1 MMRESCHPVV
11 GILIAGHGR
20 PEGQDEGIHWEVLEE
35 HSAEP
40 RNRALAVSGV
50 DGCAG
55 GWVAVTLSFAGGPA
69 AAYEAVPATAPLP
82 GDPPALACA
91 DVASS
96 VAVAATLDGLPLAG
110 VTGIDMPL
118 GLLSA
123 GWRDADL
130 LARRALG
137 RRGVTVFAIPP
148 RPVWEC
154 ATYAE
159 ANRVC
164 RELTGKGFSVQA
176 WGLRRKIAEA
186 DEFRRRTAAA
196 PDGARLHEVHPEL
209 SFAAMAGIG
218 APLAD
223 SKHTKAGLAIRRD
236 LLARAGITL
245 PARLAGAAENDLLD
259 AAAVAWSARR
269 IAAGQAC
276 VLTSPAQRADDGGE
290 IAIRY

>member
-1 MMRESCHPVV
+1 M
-11 GILIAGHGR
+11 
-20 PEGQDEGIHWEVLEE
+20 EE
-35 HSAEP
+35 HSA
-40 RNRALAVSGV
+40 VTGV

-55 GWVAVTLSFAGGPA
+55 GWIAVTLSFTGGPA
-69 AAYEAVPATAPLP
+69 AAPATSTSRDGLP
-82 GDPPALACA
+82 AAA
-91 DVASS
+91 RAAAVS
-96 VAVAATLDGLPLAG
+96 VTVAATLDRLPLAP

-118 GLLSA
+118 GLLGA

-154 ATYAE
+154 ETYAE

-164 RELTGKGFSVQA
+164 RDLTGKGFSVQA

-186 DEFRRRTAAA
+186 EGFRRASSLTSRVQ
-196 PDGARLHEVHPEL
+196 LYEVHPEL
-209 SFAAMAGIG
+209 AFAAMAG
-218 APLAD
+218 APLPD
-223 SKHTKAGLAIRRD
+223 SKHTPAGLAVRRE
-236 LLARAGITL
+236 LLAAAGITL
-245 PARLAGAAENDLLD
+245 PARAAGAAADDLLD

-269 IAAGQAC
+269 IAAGQAMI
-276 VLTSPAQRADDGGE
+276 LAGPSQRADDGAR

>member
-1 MMRESCHPVV
+1 M
-11 GILIAGHGR
+11 
-20 PEGQDEGIHWEVLEE
+20 EE

-40 RNRALAVSGV
+40 GHRALAVTGV
-50 DGCAG
+50 DGYAG
-55 GWVAVTLSFAGGPA
+55 GWVAVTLSFTGGPA
-69 AAYEAVPATAPLP
+69 AAPAAVPATAPRP
-82 GDPPALACA
+82 DDPPGWACT

-96 VAVAATLDGLPLAG
+96 VAVAAALDGLPLAG

-118 GLLSA
+118 GLLSD

-159 ANRVC
+159 ANRAC
-164 RELTGKGFSVQA
+164 RDLTGKGFSVQA

-186 DEFRRRTAAA
+186 DEFRRRASS
-196 PDGARLHEVHPEL
+196 RISLVQLYEVHPEL
-209 SFAAMAGIG
+209 AFAAMAG
-218 APLAD
+218 APLPD
-223 SKHTKAGLAIRRD
+223 SKHTRTGLAIRRE
-236 LLARAGITL
+236 LLFRAGITL
-245 PARLAGAAENDLLD
+245 PAKVAGVPENDLLD

-269 IAAGQAC
+269 IAAGQAA
-276 VLTSPAQRADDGGE
+276 VLTSPAQRADDGAE

>member
-1 MMRESCHPVV
+1 M
-11 GILIAGHGR
+11 
-20 PEGQDEGIHWEVLEE
+20 EE

-40 RNRALAVSGV
+40 GHRALAVTGV
-50 DGCAG
+50 DGYAG
-55 GWVAVTLSFAGGPA
+55 GWVAVTLSFTGGPA
-69 AAYEAVPATAPLP
+69 AAPAAVPATAPRP
-82 GDPPALACA
+82 DDPPGWACT

-96 VAVAATLDGLPLAG
+96 VAVAAALDGLPLAG

-118 GLLSA
+118 GLLSD

-159 ANRVC
+159 ANRAC
-164 RELTGKGFSVQA
+164 RDLTGKGFSVQA

-186 DEFRRRTAAA
+186 DEFRRRASS
-196 PDGARLHEVHPEL
+196 RISLVQLYEVHPEL
-209 SFAAMAGIG
+209 AFAAMAG
-218 APLAD
+218 APLPD
-223 SKHTKAGLAIRRD
+223 SKHTPAGLAVRRE
-236 LLARAGITL
+236 LLAAAGITL
-245 PARLAGAAENDLLD
+245 PARVPGAAVDDLLD

-269 IAAGQAC
+269 IAAGQA
-276 VLTSPAQRADDGGE
+276 VILAGPSQRADDGAR
-290 IAIRY
+290 IAVRY